1 MQKDPDLEERIKSL
15 GKAVGLMVKVVVAL
29 FLLVLFLFSYIA
41 YTGKGTWVFEK
52 EPEAVPSQIIEEK
65 TEAVKD
71 TFWHAP
77 DIATLDGNPAKEQIL
92 YGKDLIANT
101 SKYFGPKGIVK
112 TNATNGLNCQNCHL
126 DAGTRVFGNNYGSVF
141 ATYPKYRPRSGTIEN
156 IYKRV
161 TDCFE
166 RSLNGVAPDSGSKE
180 MEAIVAYIN
189 WLGKD
194 VKKGEKAIGSGLKDL
209 AYLDRAADPEKG
221 KVGYE
226 KHCVSCHTAT
236 GQGMWNADSSGFTFP
251 PLWGIHSYNSGA
263 GLYRLGSL
271 AKYIKYNMPQG
282 VTHDNPKLTDEEA
295 WDIAAYVNS
304 QTRPSKDI
312 RKDWPKINEK
322 PVDHP
327 FGPFHDGFSEE
338 QHKYGPFKPIVK
350 KRKEMEGAKKN

>member
-1 MQKDPDLEERIKSL
+1 MNQDPELDERIKSL
-15 GKAVGLMVKVVVAL
+15 GRTVGMMLKVIVGLV
-29 FLLVLFLFSYIA
+29 LLVMMLFSYIA
-41 YTGKGTWVFEK
+41 YTGKGTWFFEK
-52 EPEAVPSQIIEEK
+52 EPAVSETIAANEEPI
-65 TEAVKD
+65 AAKD

-77 DIATLDGNPAKEQIL
+77 DIASLDGNPAKEQIL
-92 YGKDLIANT
+92 LGKDLIANT

-112 TNATNGLNCQNCHL
+112 ANATNGLNCQNCHL

-141 ATYPKYRPRSGTIEN
+141 STYPKYRPRSGTIEN

-166 RSLNGVAPDSGSKE
+166 RSLNGTAPDSGSKE

-194 VKKGEKAIGSGLKDL
+194 VKQGEKAAGSGLKEL
-209 AYLDRAADPEKG
+209 AFLDRAADPVKG

-226 KHCVSCHTAT
+226 KHCVSCHTT
-236 GQGMWNADSSGFTFP
+236 SGLGMLNADSSGYMYP
-251 PLWGIHSYNSGA
+251 PLWGPNSYNSGA
-263 GLYRLGSL
+263 GLFRMSSL
-271 AKYIKYNMPQG
+271 ARYIKYNMPQG
-282 VTHDNPKLTDEEA
+282 VTHDRPTLTDEEA

-304 QTRPSKDI
+304 QTRPNKDI

-350 KRKEMEGAKKN
+350 KRKELDGGKK

>member
-1 MQKDPDLEERIKSL
+1 LKSL
-15 GKAVGLMVKVVVAL
+15 GKAVGMMVKVVVGL
-29 FLLVLFLFSYIA
+29 FLLVIFLFSYIA

-52 EPEAVPSQIIEEK
+52 EPVVAEKGVVTEKPKAVQ
-65 TEAVKD
+65 D

-77 DIATLDGNPAKEQIL
+77 DIASLEGNPAKEQIL

-112 TNATNGLNCQNCHL
+112 ANATNGMNCQNCHL
-126 DAGTRVFGNNYGSVF
+126 DAGTRVFGNNYGAVF

-166 RSLNGVAPDSGSKE
+166 RSLNGTAPDSGSKE

-194 VKKGEKAIGSGLKDL
+194 VKKGEKAAGSGLKEL
-209 AYLDRAADPEKG
+209 AFLDRVADPVQG

-226 KHCVSCHTAT
+226 KHCVTCHTTSGLGMLNIDST
-236 GQGMWNADSSGFTFP
+236 GYLYP
-251 PLWGIHSYNSGA
+251 PLWGPNSYNSGA
-263 GLYRLGSL
+263 GLYRMGSL
-271 AKYIKYNMPQG
+271 ARYIKYNMPQG
-282 VTHDNPKLTDEEA
+282 VTHDRPTLTDEEA

-304 QTRPSKDI
+304 QTRPTKDI

-322 PVDHP
+322 PIDHP
-327 FGPFHDGFSEE
+327 FGPYHDGFSEA
-338 QHKYGPFKPIVK
+338 QHKFGPFKPIVK
-350 KRKEMEGAKKN
+350 KRKELEKAKTNDK